1 MDALV
6 GVVQH
11 GFGDRR
17 IYVGGDLA
25 RLLREGGVVVRL
37 AGLLGTSGGPRVVVR
52 GEVGLLAV
60 GGEVGLLVVVRGEVG
75 RLVVVRG
82 EVGRLVVGNW
92 RVVRTLLEVL
102 NIADVIAMIA
112 LRVAMRVIAAAL
124 WIVAAFALLE
134 IPMVRAVQTLVIV
147 LNKAVVAGLTAVW
160 PIVGLDALS
169 GRFAVG
175 AIALPSPLVVG
186 VGVVS
191 RPLRPIAHDPT
202 VHVVGLLRRIFLLR
216 TIEHFFELV

>member
-1 MDALV
+1 MV
-6 GVVQH
+6 GVVQR
-11 GFGDRR
+11 GFGDGR
-17 IYVGGDLA
+17 IYVGGDLT

-37 AGLLGTSGGPRVVVR
+37 ARLLGTSGGPSVVVR
-52 GEVGLLAV
+52 GEIGMLVV
-60 GGEVGLLVVVRGEVG
+60 VCGEVGMFIVIRGEVG
-75 RLVVVRG
+75 M
-82 EVGRLVVGNW
+82 LVVGNW
-92 RVVRTLLEVL
+92 RVVRTLLVVL
-102 NIADVIAMIA
+102 NITGVIAMIA
-112 LRVAMRVIAAAL
+112 LRVAMRVIAAVL

-134 IPMVRAVQTLVIV
+134 MPMVRAVQPLVIA
-147 LNKAVVAGLTAVW
+147 LNKAVVAGLTAVL

-175 AIALPSPLVVG
+175 AIALLSPLVVG

-202 VHVVGLLRRIFLLR
+202 VHVVGLLHRIFLLR

>member
-1 MDALV
+1 MDALL
-6 GVVQH
+6 GVVQR

-52 GEVGLLAV
+52 GEVGLL
-60 GGEVGLLVVVRGEVG
+60 VVVRGEVG
-75 RLVVVRG
+75 LLVVVRG

>member
-6 GVVQH
+6 GVVQR

-17 IYVGGDLA
+17 IYVGGDRA
-25 RLLREGGVVVRL
+25 RLRREGGVVVRL

-52 GEVGLLAV
+52 
-60 GGEVGLLVVVRGEVG
+60 GEVGLLVVVRGEVG

>member
-6 GVVQH
+6 GVVQR

-37 AGLLGTSGGPRVVVR
+37 AGLLRTSGGPRVVVR
-52 GEVGLLAV
+52 GEVGW
-60 GGEVGLLVVVRGEVG
+60 
-75 RLVVVRG
+75 LVVVRG

-202 VHVVGLLRRIFLLR
+202 VHVVGLLHRIFLLL

>member
-6 GVVQH
+6 GVVQR

-52 GEVGLLAV
+52 
-60 GGEVGLLVVVRGEVG
+60 GEVGLLVVVRGEVG

-134 IPMVRAVQTLVIV
+134 IPMVRAVQALVIV
-147 LNKAVVAGLTAVW
+147 LTKAVVAGLTAVW
-160 PIVGLDALS
+160 PFVGLDALS

>member
-6 GVVQH
+6 GVVQR

-52 GEVGLLAV
+52 
-60 GGEVGLLVVVRGEVG
+60 GEVGLLVVVRGEVG

>member
-6 GVVQH
+6 GVVQR

-52 GEVGLLAV
+52 GEVGW
-60 GGEVGLLVVVRGEVG
+60 
-75 RLVVVRG
+75 LVVVRG

-202 VHVVGLLRRIFLLR
+202 VHVVGLLHRIFLLL